1 MTKSILPSL
10 TTAGVLAFAALGS
23 PAFAQDSGA
32 LLDAL
37 VRKNVLSAQEAEDI
51 RADLVRENAA
61 TTAGKIQLGS
71 SVTEMKLSGD
81 LRLRYQYD
89 NRKAVD
95 VNPDGPG
102 VGFPQHGQ
110 QRSRERF
117 RLRLNADFKLSD
129 QFFGGVQLQTGSAAD
144 SANQTFGSGF
154 GNYNIFIS
162 RAYLGWQAT
171 DWLTLVGGKQPNPFY
186 TTDLVWDS
194 DINPDGFSQRI
205 DFHKLFAA
213 GGSETVS
220 YSDGKSISSSTSSV
234 RILPPWELSLVAGQF
249 IFTDNNEDA
258 FDNDSSTDAWLFV
271 TQLVGSYKFNSDVK
285 LTVAPGY
292 MAYTAADVTGVSNE
306 TSFNLAG
313 GTRNLSIVTA
323 PGDLAFKVAGLKA
336 KVLWDFAYNTEGNAR
351 AREIYAMSGLPGVSE
366 HSSRDNLA
374 WLAGIQIG
382 ENKKKGDWSLIANY
396 RQTGFASVDPNL
408 NDSDFALGQLNT
420 QGVKIGAAYNLTDF
434 CVLAAT
440 YFDATSLR
448 KNLYGGE
455 ATKGNKLAYLGSVRI
470 FQLDLNVKF

>member
-10 TTAGVLAFAALGS
+10 TTVLAFAALSSGS
-23 PAFAQDSGA
+23 AFAQGDSGA

-37 VRKNVLSAQEAEDI
+37 VRKNVLTSQEAEDI

-89 NRKAVD
+89 NRKSVD
-95 VNPDGPG
+95 TNPDGPG
-102 VGFPQHGQ
+102 AGFPQTGQ

-117 RLRLNADFKLSD
+117 RLRLNAEFKLGP
-129 QFFGGVQLQTGSAAD
+129 QFFGGVQLQTGGAAD
-144 SANQTFGSGF
+144 SGNQSFGTGF
-154 GNYNIFIS
+154 GNYDIFIS
-162 RAYLGWQAT
+162 RAYLGWQPN
-171 DWLTLVGGKQPNPFY
+171 DWLTVVGGKQPNPFY

-194 DINPDGFSQRI
+194 DINPDGFTQKI
-205 DFHKLFAA
+205 EFHKLFASR
-213 GGSETVS
+213 GSESVS
-220 YSDGKSISSSTSSV
+220 YSDGKMISSSTSSV

-249 IFTDNNEDA
+249 VFLDNNENN

-271 TQLVGSYKFNSDVK
+271 TQLQGSYKFNNDLK

-292 MAYTAADVTGVSNE
+292 MAYTASDLSGVTNE
-306 TSFNLAG
+306 TSFNALG
-313 GTRNLSIVTA
+313 GTRNLSIITA
-323 PGDLAFKVAGLKA
+323 PGDFSFKVAGLKT
-336 KVLWDFAYNTEGNAR
+336 KVLWDLAYNVDGNGR
-351 AREIYAMSGLPGVSE
+351 AQEIYRMTGLNGVSG
-366 HSSRDNLA
+366 HSNRDNLA
-374 WLAGIQIG
+374 WLAGVQVG
-382 ENKKKGDWSLIANY
+382 ENKKQGDWSIFANY
-396 RQTGFASVDPNL
+396 RQTGFAAVDPNL
-408 NDSDFALGQLNT
+408 NDSDFALGKVNT
-420 QGVKIGAAYNLTDF
+420 QGFKVGMAYNLTNF
-434 CVLAAT
+434 AVLAAT

-455 ATKGNKLAYLGSVRI
+455 ATGGNKLADLSSIRI